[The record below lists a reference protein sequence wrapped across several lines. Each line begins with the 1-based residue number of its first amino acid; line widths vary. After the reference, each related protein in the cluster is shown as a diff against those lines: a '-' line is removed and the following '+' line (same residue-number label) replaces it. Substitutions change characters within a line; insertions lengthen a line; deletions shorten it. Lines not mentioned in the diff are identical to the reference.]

1 MAVTPGLPG
10 RPAALTGDEGRLGLR
25 SSLRAEALGKSSA
38 LGGLR
43 CGRKRR
49 SAPRRSLES
58 ESLLA
63 RQVTLLRAL
72 LTAEQAVLGLEHP
85 LLLALRSRAFHL
97 LRLQLLNAL
106 LEAIDAGLALRRLA
120 RQHLALSLLDVL
132 RALLDALLALK
143 KAALRLQQPLLLV
156 LRPCAFRL
164 LRLQLLHASLHAVDA
179 VLAFRGLAR
188 EHLARRS
195 RSLAHGLGCTWARR
209 GGDMRCRPR
218 RHGRTLRRCRR
229 PMEFAPGHRH
239 LRGGSRGA
247 EMRGRTRWR

>member
-1 MAVTPGLPG
+1 MTVTPSLPG

-25 SSLRAEALGKSSA
+25 RSLLTEALGKSST

-43 CGRKRR
+43 GRRKRR
-49 SAPRRSLES
+49 SAPLRSLES
-58 ESLLA
+58 EPLLTS
-63 RQVTLLRAL
+63 QVELLRAL

-85 LLLALRSRAFHL
+85 LLLALGSRAFHL

-106 LEAIDAGLALRRLA
+106 LQAIDAGLALRRLA

-164 LRLQLLHASLHAVDA
+164 LRLQLLHALLQAVDA

-188 EHLARRS
+188 KHLAWRS
-195 RSLAHGLGCTWARR
+195 RSPAHGRGCTWARR
-209 GGDMRCRPR
+209 GCDMRCRPR

-229 PMEFAPGHRH
+229 PMEFAPWRRH
-239 LRGGSRGA
+239 LGGGSRGA
-247 EMRGRTRWR
+247 EMWGLTRRR